1 MFKAFVIA
9 LSGLGL
15 AACATRSHNAPP
27 QSTATHHEN
36 AIVAAESAQAI
47 PLLSPK
53 QREELIMA
61 GNEMALRGGAAPEP
75 ISRLKPLE
83 VYYDRGIVVIA
94 LRRSIREEQ
103 GRRVCYEEQGYCV
116 EPSVSSH
123 LLTNDEHWTF
133 RPLDSRWLYEYV
145 WKK

>member
-1 MFKAFVIA
+1 MFKTFVIA

-15 AACATRSHNAPP
+15 AACAMHSDSARP
-27 QSTATHHEN
+27 QSTVTLDESPT
-36 AIVAAESAQAI
+36 VAVESAQPI
-47 PLLSPK
+47 PSLSPK
-53 QREELIMA
+53 QCEELIRA
-61 GNEMALRGGAAPEP
+61 GNEMAMKGGAAPEP

-83 VYYDRGIVVIA
+83 VYDDRGNIIIA

-116 EPSVSSH
+116 EPGVSSYIP
-123 LLTNDEHWTF
+123 TNDEHWTF